1 MKRRVG
7 EVGYILSGLARELY
21 ETGGN
26 RPVFMVKNI
35 EENLKHYFIPDVSRI
50 EAVFFLKP
58 VSPTVWALR
67 QYIFIVKMI

>member
-35 EENLKHYFIPDVSRI
+35 DNNEENEIIIIDGTESLYTGFSTIVSI
-50 EAVFFLKP
+50 GT
-58 VSPTVWALR
+58 S
-67 QYIFIVKMI
+67 IV